1 MEIEKFRDK
10 IKETKL
16 EKYDNASYN
25 NREKSKETSIEK
37 YGCEYFSNT
46 DEYKNKYKKTCN
58 QKYGVDNV
66 SKIEEVKIKKKKTL
80 NLNYGV
86 DSLLSL
92 EKYQNIKKQTVKN
105 KYNVNNVFQLDW
117 VKEKSK
123 KTMIKRYGEENT
135 FLLPNKRYKIKYDD
149 RFKLYYQGTY
159 EKHFLDFC
167 YDNNIIITKPKYIKY
182 LFDDK
187 EYKYFPDYYIE
198 SLNLLI
204 EIKSD
209 YIFEVQKNKNIAKQI
224 FSIKNGFE
232 HIFIIN
238 KNYDIL
244 KKMILE
250 NV

>member
-1 MEIEKFRDK
+1 
-10 IKETKL
+10 
-16 EKYDNASYN
+16 
-25 NREKSKETSIEK
+25 
-37 YGCEYFSNT
+37 
-46 DEYKNKYKKTCN
+46 
-58 QKYGVDNV
+58 
-66 SKIEEVKIKKKKTL
+66 
-80 NLNYGV
+80 
-86 DSLLSL
+86 
-92 EKYQNIKKQTVKN
+92 
-105 KYNVNNVFQLDW
+105 
-117 VKEKSK
+117 
-123 KTMIKRYGEENT
+123 MIKRYGEENT

-182 LFDDK
+182 IFDDK